1 MATQS
6 SGNERIVINPGTNTA
21 HGTAT
26 AHGTKCGPVPR
37 TSWLSLFAIA
47 TVLAAC
53 EADPHTVPSPPFDE
67 VFALAGT
74 VELAES
80 PTDSV
85 AQIGMFRERRAGGFL
100 ISDRLLPRIRRY
112 SEDGALEAAFGS
124 FGDGPWEFRRMGG
137 FAETTSGHVVVAN
150 WRNSWLSYLTPAL
163 TPDTIV
169 PVPGLAVFG
178 VEAFADGVI
187 LYGVRSVVLATM
199 GGREERGHL
208 HRLVADSIA
217 WSAWTSRT
225 DDKPYWNGLGGGRS
239 VTIAGDSIF
248 VMEPLLYPATIL
260 NGAGDSVGTI
270 GYPSPSFRQIPE
282 IPRGYFA
289 GEQSGSRVREVL
301 RSYDL
306 VRRINVV
313 ADDYLVFTIGR
324 PDPAK
329 PTFPFRKMDTAV
341 EVYDRRSG
349 EKLYR
354 DVDLPE
360 GSKVLGGGR
369 YLYVL
374 LDPDF
379 PPWRIAKYRLLA
391 ED

>member
-1 MATQS
+1 MEPRSPIDSCLTALS
-6 SGNERIVINPGTNTA
+6 AACGLVSRASG
-21 HGTAT
+21 
-26 AHGTKCGPVPR
+26 
-37 TSWLSLFAIA
+37 LSLFTAA
-47 TVLAAC
+47 VLLAAC
-53 EADPHTVPSPPFDE
+53 ESGPRTVPSPPFDE

-74 VELAES
+74 IELAES
-80 PTDSV
+80 PTDSI
-85 AQIGMFRERRAGGFL
+85 AEIGMFRERRAGGFL
-100 ISDRLLPRIRRY
+100 VSDRLLPRIRSY

-124 FGDGPWEFRRMGG
+124 FGDGPWEFRRMGP
-137 FAETTSGHVVVAN
+137 FAETASGRVVVTN
-150 WRNSWLSYLTPAL
+150 WRNPWLSYLTPTL

-169 PVPGLAVFG
+169 PVPGLAIFG
-178 VEAFADGVI
+178 VDAFANGVI
-187 LYGVRSVVLATM
+187 LYAVRSEVLATM

-208 HRLVADSIA
+208 HRLVGDSIA

-239 VTIAGDSIF
+239 VTIAGDSVF
-248 VMEPLLYPATIL
+248 VMEPLLYPATVL

-289 GEQSGSRVREVL
+289 GEQSGSRVRAVL

-329 PTFPFRKMDTAV
+329 PSFPFRRMDTSV
-341 EVYDRRSG
+341 EVYDRHSG

-354 DVDLPE
+354 DVGLPE
-360 GSKVLGGGR
+360 GSEVLAGGR

-379 PPWRIAKYRLLA
+379 PPWRIAKYRLLVK
-391 ED
+391 D